1 MLLINAY
8 TTSESRAEN
17 LNWSKT
23 DDIDLFAIA
32 SALIDGKTTKSSNYE
47 KLKDLCRYRRYE
59 VQKRSAIKSKIRVLM
74 DKIWLYQ

>member
-1 MLLINAY
+1 VLLINAY

-47 KLKDLCRYRRYE
+47 KLKDLCRYRR
-59 VQKRSAIKSKIRVLM
+59 STAASPM
-74 DKIWLYQ
+74 